1 MLLAMSNSSG
11 PAAAAALDAYR
22 YYGFSVLGSGL
33 WFKLESLSVCPV
45 FGLTG
50 KTHEAENRANGK
62 GLKFKP

>member
-11 PAAAAALDAYR
+11 PAAAQDAYR
-22 YYGFSVLGSGL
+22 YYGFSVLGFGL
-33 WFKLESLSVCPV
+33 GFKLESLSVCPV